1 MREQAALAATEIT
14 ADTVNDFVADLKD
27 GGEYEQTFSRSSP
40 NKRKSIWEKMLAIA
54 TESTSTERK
63 HDLLPVRNTSD
74 LPKINGKYNK
84 IVQKM
89 CMKINGNPMTRDDA
103 FTEFIY
109 GKIPTYKEV
118 LPGLE
123 SWKAGKIALWHHVE
137 GNSIMWFCVVCIDRK
152 GNNLLSLSIR
162 GDMQPEKFVLYCQ
175 DESLSRIVQLP
186 CSRCK
191 YILYFLIHLHHSR
204 YDG

>member
-27 GGEYEQTFSRSSP
+27 GGEYEQMFSRSSP

-103 FTEFIY
+103 FTEFIF

-152 GNNLLSLSIR
+152 GNNLLSVSIR
-162 GDMQPEKFVLYCQ
+162 GDTQPEKFVLYCQ
-175 DESLSRIVQLP
+175 DESI
-186 CSRCK
+186 
-191 YILYFLIHLHHSR
+191 
-204 YDG
+204 